1 MKRLASALMA
11 VLFLAMVSCSP
22 PDDNNTGQAFKD
34 TSTIE
39 TTGPFNIISIHKSG
53 TLLGIDSDAGSDYAG
68 RIVWKLTP
76 DSPEVTVWA
85 DANGNPILANM
96 SGIFIVFEN
105 WTDTTVDV
113 AAIVSPGDVRVLKG
127 VSLSSSIQESRAKLG
142 GASTTAATPTL
153 ATLLR
158 WGAHAVSAAV
168 CVASLVAEPLTLG
181 LDTALTL
188 LSCGNVALGIYLEL
202 TDSDNTAVKASST
215 VFGTFMG
222 AAGCID
228 NNVNSCYS
236 FFANLIA
243 LVATYA
249 EGQKTADSGIIDMTR
264 QDLQSQQVFLDSFD
278 NGLAS
283 GWGFRVSSGLTQ
295 AAAHSGTYSIRVYD
309 SVGSVD
315 ESECYKVFSPV
326 STGMADFW
334 MYMPSNSPAPV
345 LVYLSD
351 QSGWQKHPNPRFWVA
366 FNLNGTVQWNNGSTW
381 QNFPY
386 SATFSFN
393 TWNHVRI
400 MWNSAQNQMR
410 VLLNGID
417 PGSVSAMFSGGDVAQ
432 LVFMKGQWDRTGL
445 FAYFDDVSV
454 SRLRQIF

>member
-1 MKRLASALMA
+1 MKRLAGALMV
-11 VLFLAMVSCSP
+11 VLFLTMVGCSSST
-22 PDDNNTGQAFKD
+22 DDNNTDQAFKD

-39 TTGPFNIISIHKSG
+39 TTGTFNIISIHKSG

-85 DANGNPILANM
+85 DANGNPTLANM

-127 VSLSSSIQESRAKLG
+127 VSLSSSIQESRAKLSS
-142 GASTTAATPTL
+142 ASTTAATPSL

-188 LSCGNVALGIYLEL
+188 LSCGNAALGIYLEL
-202 TDSDNTAVKASST
+202 TDADNTAVKASST
-215 VFGTFMG
+215 VFGTFMS
-222 AAGCID
+222 AAGCI
-228 NNVNSCYS
+228 NSNVNSCYS

-243 LVATYA
+243 SVATYA

-315 ESECYKVFSPV
+315 ESECYKMFTAV
-326 STGMADFW
+326 SKGIADFW

-351 QSGWQKHPNPRFWVA
+351 QSVWQKHPNPRFWVV
-366 FNLNGTVQWNNGSTW
+366 FNLNGTVQWNHASVW
-381 QNFPY
+381 QDFP
-386 SATFSFN
+386 SAATFNFN
-393 TWNHVRI
+393 VWNHIQFLWDSV
-400 MWNSAQNQMR
+400 QNKMR
-410 VLLNGID
+410 FVINGKD
-417 PGSVSAMFSGGDVAQ
+417 HGTVSEMYTGGYITQ
-432 LVFMKGQWDRTGL
+432 LVFMKGSWDLKGL

-454 SRLRQIF
+454 SRIN